1 MEDMVLRMCS
11 RVRVL
16 VVAFAALLTL
26 SLGMPAG
33 QALAKQTAAKSPE
46 VAAAQA
52 RNSGRDCYRYDYK
65 HNHKYYYYKYCYDW
79 KNNHNRHYY
88 YRFDLYYWY
97 YKGHHKEYRSCY
109 YYHDF
114 GYRHSESPYKRY
126 CEHEG

>member
-1 MEDMVLRMCS
+1 MCS

-33 QALAKQTAAKSPE
+33 QALAKQTAAQSPE
-46 VAAAQA
+46 VTAAQA

-97 YKGHHKEYRSCY
+97 YNGHHKEYRSCY
-109 YYHDF
+109 YPHS
-114 GYRHSESPYKRY
+114 GYSNSSRPYKKY